1 MPLLQT
7 VRNELP
13 EVMVY
18 LQESSGTALN
28 DKLLAG
34 QLDMAVLYE
43 RSPVASIV
51 SQPLLKRRP
60 LRSAPATAR
69 GRAWISRR
77 WRR

>member
-1 MPLLQT
+1 MSIGLAPGTAASAITMPLLQT

-34 QLDMAVLYE
+34 QLDMAVLM
-43 RSPVASIV
+43 SV
-51 SQPLLKRRP
+51 
-60 LRSAPATAR
+60 
-69 GRAWISRR
+69 RR
-77 WRR
+77 WQASSASRC

>member
-1 MPLLQT
+1 
-7 VRNELP
+7 
-13 EVMVY
+13 MVY

-43 RSPVASIV
+43 RSPVAGIV
-51 SQPLLKRRP
+51 SQPLLKED
-60 LRSAPATAR
+60 LYRSAPATVR
-69 GRAWISRR
+69 GRAWISLR